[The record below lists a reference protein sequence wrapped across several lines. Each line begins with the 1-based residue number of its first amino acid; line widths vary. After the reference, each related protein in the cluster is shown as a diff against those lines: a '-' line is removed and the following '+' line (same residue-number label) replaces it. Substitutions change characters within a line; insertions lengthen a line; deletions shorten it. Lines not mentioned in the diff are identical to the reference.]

1 MAGMDFLQEYKV
13 VKWLRRTNEKGCLD
27 SINRITGNV
36 GLSH

>member
-27 SINRITGNV
+27 IIN
-36 GLSH
+36 